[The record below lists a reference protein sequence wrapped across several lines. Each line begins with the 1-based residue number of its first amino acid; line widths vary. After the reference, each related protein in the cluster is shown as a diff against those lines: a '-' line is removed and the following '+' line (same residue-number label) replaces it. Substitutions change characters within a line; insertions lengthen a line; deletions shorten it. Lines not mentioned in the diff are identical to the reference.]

1 VVAESP
7 DVGLDA
13 PCVVT
18 ERFDD
23 RADGSFNRA
32 TRRAYD
38 EEGTLLETLF
48 DGQADGVWDSR
59 TTEVEHPDGYWVE
72 LYDLSL
78 DGTLD
83 GLSAATYDTLGRLE
97 RVDADYDGDGLID
110 AHTTHTWEGD
120 RETVEIDWA
129 RDGVIEHR
137 LVYPWSYSYDAAGA
151 LSIVDQDD
159 YANDVIDL
167 RATYTR
173 DALGRRLSEDWDR
186 EVDGDVDWRTEYTI
200 VCGDQLPPE
209 PG

>member
-137 LVYPWSYSYDAAGA
+137 LVYPWS
-151 LSIVDQDD
+151 
-159 YANDVIDL
+159 
-167 RATYTR
+167 
-173 DALGRRLSEDWDR
+173 
-186 EVDGDVDWRTEYTI
+186 
-200 VCGDQLPPE
+200 
-209 PG
+209 